1 MAQQLRTL
9 PILPEDPDLILSTHM
24 AAHNCSET
32 PVPKD
37 LTPSYRHA
45 CMHRQHIKINTS
57 FLKIKHGKTFLQNK
71 RNYPDGHLFIA
82 ANLPSHST
90 ENETV

>member
-1 MAQQLRTL
+1 MHAQT
-9 PILPEDPDLILSTHM
+9 
-24 AAHNCSET
+24 AHKN
-32 PVPKD
+32 K
-37 LTPSYRHA
+37 Y
-45 CMHRQHIKINTS
+45 I